1 MLGSLVGRHELD
13 LDAGRVGGGV
23 DLVVQGVV
31 LVGPVGGLGRLG
43 LGGGA
48 GGGLGNH
55 IKTIEIQQQTTN
67 GAQTTNYLPLLE
79 DDFDWANA
87 TDAERE
93 KIAKAAVQ
101 EALKLKERDQ
111 ANIYNIM
118 GLTGDRA
125 PAFLYT
131 GTGKIQIIV
140 NNAVSGE
147 VGIE

>member
-1 MLGSLVGRHELD
+1 MKPNALNVSRIL
-13 LDAGRVGGGV
+13 
-23 DLVVQGVV
+23 LVVDVALAVLLV
-31 LVGPVGGLGRLG
+31 LVIGFGFSFSGLGE
-43 LGGGA
+43 GG